1 MSIHLLISSFKTKLI
16 NLFYAG
22 LGFLLIFIGQL
33 GDILFDLN
41 AVVDRIFTGLSMILV
56 VIFTNET
63 FHKEQKSII
72 LHQDRESYLPI
83 IFLIFSLINF
93 IIMIMLSVLKLVDNS
108 SLEIHYIRVAHDCFS
123 AIMVF
128 FWLGGSSYH
137 AYKEIKKQDIDP
149 CITFRY
155 KLISLVSFIA
165 PLHQIIL
172 IFQPIDVRFGTFNS
186 IESYIVFALISI
198 ISAITSI
205 GFLFAWLLP
214 ERIKK
219 ILRKEYEPII
229 DKDLSQEELTEI
241 IKYLGEKLAE
251 KIKLS
256 PTAARGL
263 IKLAIQEQIGVF
275 KQFSRISFKSFK
287 EIIYG
292 TLKDRL
298 IKLEIDNVN
307 DVTDDMFNY
316 LIKIQSLIT
325 MGSV

>member
-1 MSIHLLISSFKTKLI
+1 
-16 NLFYAG
+16 
-22 LGFLLIFIGQL
+22 
-33 GDILFDLN
+33 
-41 AVVDRIFTGLSMILV
+41 
-56 VIFTNET
+56 
-63 FHKEQKSII
+63 
-72 LHQDRESYLPI
+72 
-83 IFLIFSLINF
+83 
-93 IIMIMLSVLKLVDNS
+93 
-108 SLEIHYIRVAHDCFS
+108 
-123 AIMVF
+123 
-128 FWLGGSSYH
+128 
-137 AYKEIKKQDIDP
+137 
-149 CITFRY
+149 
-155 KLISLVSFIA
+155 
-165 PLHQIIL
+165 
-172 IFQPIDVRFGTFNS
+172 
-186 IESYIVFALISI
+186 
-198 ISAITSI
+198 
-205 GFLFAWLLP
+205 
-214 ERIKK
+214 RIKK